1 MIEQSNVQIERRIK
15 LANTS
20 QQDKLD
26 NIRNQLNRIE
36 RKREPLDNWLT
47 SMEKILRDTERLY
60 RRQSWKEVDVVSW
73 THWIPVS
80 TTQQQHKNWL

>member
-60 RRQSWKEVDVVSW
+60 RRQS
-73 THWIPVS
+73 
-80 TTQQQHKNWL
+80 